1 MQVDTF
7 GSADPYVCVS
17 ALSDVG
23 DHAAVTHNA
32 KAQETHLTKD
42 GTWEMHPQHKTK
54 TIKNELNPVFDE
66 DFVLSHVLTSTVA
79 KNSLQAEELVRQD
92 LTLLLTVHD
101 WNRVGHDMGCRTHR
115 IREIHLIQPNVQCH
129 YTASCTAVY
138 TAIIIWPKH

>member
-66 DFVLSHVLTSTVA
+66 DFVLSHVLCRPQTCQQ
-79 KNSLQAEELVRQD
+79 QARRCPGARGPQRTGCAVRD
-92 LTLLLTVHD
+92 T
-101 WNRVGHDMGCRTHR
+101 RRT
-115 IREIHLIQPNVQCH
+115 
-129 YTASCTAVY
+129 
-138 TAIIIWPKH
+138 